1 MRPALE
7 KTLREVF
14 EGEGGRMTA
23 AGQSS
28 ITRLRS
34 AELGVSNLAQ
44 SLKFYTET
52 WGLQQVASADGAVYL
67 RATGAEHHILVLR
80 EQAEPA
86 LLGASFAAS
95 SRAVVDRL
103 HSTLGARGVPHAAPS
118 DLPALAGGGYG
129 LVVNTPD
136 GLPVTISSDVTQHAP
151 IDDPSKPICLT
162 HVVFNTTDL
171 AAQQFFFE
179 QCLGFRVSDTTAA
192 MVFMRCGTDHH
203 SIAIAHGRH
212 ASVNHL
218 SFEMRDFDGLM
229 YGGGRLIGAGRT
241 LEWGVGRHG
250 PGANIFAYFL
260 DPDGFAVE
268 YTTEMQQ
275 VDGATHE
282 AQTAEYWTSFP
293 MRPCRWGMA
302 RKPSPA
308 MIRAFGGDLL
318 TRPQGIF
325 GGEPSNR

>member
-1 MRPALE
+1 
-7 KTLREVF
+7 
-14 EGEGGRMTA
+14 MTG
-23 AGQSS
+23 AGLDG

-34 AELGVSNLAQ
+34 AELGVSDLTQ
-44 SLKFYTET
+44 SVAFYTDT
-52 WGLQQVASADGAVYL
+52 WGLRRVASADGAVYL
-67 RATGAEHHILVLR
+67 RATSPEHHILVLR
-80 EQAEPA
+80 EQPEPA

-118 DLPALAGGGYG
+118 DLPAHAGGGYG

-136 GLPVTISSDVTQHAP
+136 GLPVTISSDVAQHP
-151 IDDPSKPICLT
+151 PEDDPSRPICLT
-162 HVVFNTTDL
+162 HVVLNTTDL
-171 AAQQFFFE
+171 EAQRSFFE

-203 SIAIAHGRH
+203 SLAIAHGRH

-218 SFEMRDFDGLM
+218 SFEMRHFDGLM

-275 VDGATHE
+275 VDDATHV
-282 AQTAEYWTSFP
+282 AQTAEYWTNFP

-302 RKPSPA
+302 RKPSAA
-308 MIRAFGGDLL
+308 MIRAFGGDLIA
-318 TRPQGIF
+318 RPQGIF
-325 GGEPSNR
+325 GGAPAIR